1 MPQAHIPTRALVL
14 TAALKQPP
22 VETEVAREAAQKVAT
37 PPPAKE
43 GKVAP
48 TINLIPNNGKW
59 ENGIPPVMGAH
70 LMASGSVAPIS
81 TSTGCGTGEVHE
93 FQYRKVEGEGTI
105 MQYGN
110 KTQVSVALTRMIEQ
124 ASAEAIAERGA
135 FTLVLSGGS
144 LPTLLNTLVGS
155 KGIEF
160 DKWTVMYVDE
170 RNVPHSHPDSTH
182 KLAMDSFL
190 GKVGVPESQILAIQ
204 EDLPVE
210 QAATAYAG
218 RMMSLPESV
227 LPRNEANLPILDMI
241 LLGIGY
247 DGHVASLFPN
257 TPQTSCKDG
266 SWILP
271 VFNSP
276 KPPPE
281 RITMTMPVI
290 NSAKNVVMVATGESK
305 AEIVQRTLETQTL
318 PGAVPAQLLAPTS
331 GKLTWILD
339 ANSCSLLSPLDWE
352 DKKIWPRSEI

>member
-1 MPQAHIPTRALVL
+1 
-14 TAALKQPP
+14 
-22 VETEVAREAAQKVAT
+22 
-37 PPPAKE
+37 
-43 GKVAP
+43 
-48 TINLIPNNGKW
+48 
-59 ENGIPPVMGAH
+59 
-70 LMASGSVAPIS
+70 
-81 TSTGCGTGEVHE
+81 VHE
-93 FQYRKVEGEGTI
+93 FQYRQVEGEGTI

-170 RNVPHSHPDSTH
+170 RNVPHSHLDSTH